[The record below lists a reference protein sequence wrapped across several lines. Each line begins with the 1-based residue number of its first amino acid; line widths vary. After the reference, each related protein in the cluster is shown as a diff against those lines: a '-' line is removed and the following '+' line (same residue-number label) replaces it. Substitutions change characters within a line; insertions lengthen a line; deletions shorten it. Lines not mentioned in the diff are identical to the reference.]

1 MATERI
7 GIEQSSQRN
16 IGQRPEQKAEQLREE
31 ISRTRSAL
39 SEDVKA
45 LGERLNPEQLKEDA
59 KEVVHH
65 AADVA
70 REGARNMVRDAKDAA
85 FDSLRHAKDHA
96 IESISV
102 SVDEVSQRARLA
114 GHTVS
119 DFVATHAVPLALLG
133 AGAGWLLISMSHQR
147 RLAASYPA
155 GRFGDDE
162 EGAWQRARDRAGE
175 LTERAGE
182 ALSSTGQRIS
192 ERAHDLSAG
201 VGDRAAQLRSQ
212 VSDGAHY
219 LGRGARELSHRAY
232 DGVERA
238 GTRAR
243 EVSEQNPLAVGLFA
257 LAAGAAVAM
266 LLPPTRRENQLLGRT
281 RDRLIESAQEK
292 AEELKSSVQRSA
304 DEVREVIEEIRSPGS
319 THA

>member
-59 KEVVHH
+59 KEMVHH

-70 REGARNMVRDAKDAA
+70 RDGAKNMVRDAKDAA
-85 FDSLRHAKDHA
+85 FDSLRHAKEQA
-96 IESISV
+96 FESIST
-102 SVDEVSQRARLA
+102 SVDEVSQRARQV
-114 GHTVS
+114 GRTTS
-119 DFVATHAVPLALLG
+119 DFVATHAIPLTLLG

-147 RLAASYPA
+147 RLAASYPGA
-155 GRFGDDE
+155 HYGYGE
-162 EGAWQRARDRAGE
+162 EGFWDRARDRAGDISG
-175 LTERAGE
+175 RAGS
-182 ALSSTGQRIS
+182 ALSNTGQRIS
-192 ERAHDLSAG
+192 ERAHDISTG
-201 VGDRAAQLRSQ
+201 VGERAAQLRTQ

-219 LGRGARELSHRAY
+219 LGQEARDLGHRAY
-232 DGVERA
+232 DGIERA

-243 EVSEQNPLAVGLFA
+243 EVSERNPLAVGLFA
-257 LAAGAAVAM
+257 LAAGVTVAM

-281 RDRLIESAQEK
+281 RDRLIEGAQQK

-304 DEVREVIEEIRSPGS
+304 DEVREVIDEIRSPGS